1 MRTGL
6 IAQKVGMTRV
16 FAEDGAH
23 VPVTVLKVDNCQVV
37 AVKTAEKDGYTAV
50 QLGVGK
56 AKVKNLSKAVRGHYA
71 KAKVEPKSKLV
82 EFRVTPDAVL
92 EVGAELDVAPLS
104 APIFALEGAVSFV
117 AELSLHSAH
126 TPLEVVVELGTRLAA
141 TAHQITAAGG
151 GADPWRT
158 NI

>member
-23 VPVTVLKVDNCQVV
+23 IPVTVLKVDNCQVV

-92 EVGAELDVAPLS
+92 EVGAELDVGHFLA
-104 APIFALEGAVSFV
+104 ETREV
-117 AELSLHSAH
+117 ASED
-126 TPLEVVVELGTRLAA
+126 
-141 TAHQITAAGG
+141 AGG
-151 GADPWRT
+151 HNDVHTGRLS
-158 NI
+158 